1 MSSEFVN
8 IEGVSKDEIW
18 EYQYR
23 GLFQSTMRRQFNNIE
38 SVLKHSEI

>member
-8 IEGVSKDEIW
+8 IEGVSKYNEIW

-23 GLFQSTMRRQFNNIE
+23 GWFQSTMRRQFNNIHG
-38 SVLKHSEI
+38 VLKVK